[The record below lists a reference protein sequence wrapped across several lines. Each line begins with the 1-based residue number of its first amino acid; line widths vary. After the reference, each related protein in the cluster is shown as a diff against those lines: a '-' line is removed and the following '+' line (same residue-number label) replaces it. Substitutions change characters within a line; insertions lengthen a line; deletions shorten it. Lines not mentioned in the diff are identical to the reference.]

1 MKLSADII
9 NDNLAA
15 TWETRLLGPRGMDL
29 GIGRPEL
36 YEGGEKPFVSGHLYL
51 LHVSRLPRRA
61 PAQRGAVLVCIG
73 DDPLIARY
81 SERCSIIILPEDVDF
96 YVAFNTLQAIY
107 DRFDAWEDELE
118 ETIETGGGIS
128 RMLEQSES
136 VFGNPLYAIDSDF
149 QILGASRMAR
159 SLSTQAG
166 FQSEDGRSLRLGAFD
181 QFLELH
187 DLSMTEREPLVLNLL
202 DQTTLNFNLFEGDV
216 YQGCLTVH
224 YLNRTYRQSD
234 KPLIAFLGGRLLRA
248 MRELS
253 SSESDSRRS
262 LHQAVAALL
271 EERPLD
277 AIERDIVT
285 SAGNGRQFVCMRL
298 KVPSR
303 FDQLPIGYV
312 RNVVA
317 STFPRSI
324 TLEYHRNSVV
334 AFIDIG
340 EFEVPY
346 LDAIA
351 AGISSFTS
359 TMGMKAGLS
368 DAFDDLLRCRSLF
381 LQANVAL
388 DLGTLFAPAESVFC
402 FQDYAL
408 HEMVM
413 NAVGDIPLD
422 LRLPAGMRRLA
433 EHDADAAIS
442 YVDTLRAYLECNA
455 SVSKAA
461 SALYVHR
468 STLMERLQRI
478 RRELDVDLDDPDVQ
492 LHLRLL
498 LKALQM
504 QARLQG

>member
-1 MKLSADII
+1 MKLNADII
-9 NDNLAA
+9 NDNLALKWD
-15 TWETRLLGPRGMDL
+15 TSFLGPREMNL
-29 GIGRPEL
+29 TIGRPEL
-36 YEGGEKPFVSGHLYL
+36 YEGGDKPFLSGHLYL
-51 LHVSRLPRRA
+51 MHVSRLPRHA
-61 PAQRGAVLVCIG
+61 PAQRGAVIVCIG
-73 DDPLIARY
+73 SAPHITRY
-81 SERCSIIILPEDVDF
+81 SERCSVIILPDETDF
-96 YVAFNTLQAIY
+96 YVAFNAVQGIF

-118 ETIETGGGIS
+118 EIIETGADIS
-128 RMLEQSES
+128 RMLERSEPI
-136 VFGNPLYAIDSDF
+136 FENPLYAIDSDF
-149 QILGASRMAR
+149 RILGASHMAR
-159 SLSTQAG
+159 TLASVAG
-166 FQSEDGRSLRLGAFD
+166 FQSEDGRSLRLSSFD

-187 DLSMTEREPLVLNLL
+187 DLSMDEREPLVLNLL
-202 DQTTLNFNLFEGDV
+202 DQTTLNFNLHEGDV

-224 YLNRTYRQSD
+224 YLERTYRQSD
-234 KPLIAFLGGRLLRA
+234 KPLVAFLGGRLLRA

-253 SSESDSRRS
+253 TNESDSRRS
-262 LHQAVAALL
+262 LHQAVSALL

-277 AIERDIVT
+277 AIERDIVS
-285 SAGNGRQFVCMRL
+285 SASAGRQFACMRL

-317 STFPRSI
+317 STFPRCI
-324 TLEYHRNSVV
+324 ALEYHRNSVV

-340 EFEVPY
+340 ELEGSY
-346 LDAIA
+346 RDAIA
-351 AGISSFTS
+351 SGIASFTN

-368 DAFDDLLRCRSLF
+368 DAFDDLLQCRSLF

-388 DLGTLFAPAESVFC
+388 DMGMLHAPTESIFV

-408 HEMVM
+408 DEMVM

-422 LRLPAGMRRLA
+422 LRLPAGMRRLV
-433 EHDADAAIS
+433 EHDAEAPIS
-442 YVDTLRAYLECNA
+442 YVETLRVYLECNA

-461 SALYVHR
+461 AELYVHR

-478 RRELDVDLDDPDVQ
+478 RRELELDLDDPDVQ

-504 QARLQG
+504 QAHLQG